1 MENNIN
7 VKSKFLQIFFCDKII
22 DELLR
27 FLLNWRQLG
36 QKQHLATVNISNEW
50 KNCEK
55 EHWFQIEQSNP
66 LVPLKFRLNSQ

>member
-36 QKQHLATVNISNEW
+36 QKQHLATVGNFLQQLTFRMNEKTVKKNIGF
-50 KNCEK
+50 K
-55 EHWFQIEQSNP
+55 
-66 LVPLKFRLNSQ
+66 